1 MNTKNV
7 LFLSPLL
14 LGLLFV
20 SSCSNE
26 EDFGSFNSNTK
37 TVFPTTTNSR
47 VISKSEIPKGAKI
60 FVVKNEAEEKAL
72 TNRFSKIKILFVI
85 DTDNDVA
92 EHNTNAQATKSL
104 ERMADPESGSGGT
117 EWYVKIKVDLI
128 YYGTHSPITVKSS
141 AELVGESIY
150 SLKSW
155 TETTSSANWTNSYTA
170 IDFYVA
176 GTAVLTYYVYN
187 AEKKTYEEEELSCD
201 KSYSGT
207 KYL

>member
-1 MNTKNV
+1 
-7 LFLSPLL
+7 
-14 LGLLFV
+14 
-20 SSCSNE
+20 
-26 EDFGSFNSNTK
+26 
-37 TVFPTTTNSR
+37 
-47 VISKSEIPKGAKI
+47 
-60 FVVKNEAEEKAL
+60 
-72 TNRFSKIKILFVI
+72 
-85 DTDNDVA
+85 
-92 EHNTNAQATKSL
+92 
-104 ERMADPESGSGGT
+104 MADPESGSGGT

-187 AEKKTYEEEELSCD
+187 AEKKKYEEEELSCD